1 VRTGPLTGVT
11 LIEMGQL
18 IAGPFC
24 GQLMADYGADVIKV
38 EDPGKGDPIREW
50 GLEKFSPGDPNAQ
63 PLWWPILARNKRCIT
78 ANLREKR
85 GQQLIRDLVANADA
99 LLENF
104 RPGTLEKWSMS
115 PEELWKINPRLVIIR
130 VSGYGQNGP
139 YSQRPGYASVGE
151 AMGGI
156 RHLMG
161 DPESP
166 PSRAGISL
174 GDSLAAM
181 FACLGGLSAI
191 ISARTTGHGQIV
203 DASIYESVLA
213 VMESLVPDYVL
224 GGYTRERT
232 GSKLA
237 GIAPSNVY
245 PTSDG
250 RMIIL
255 AANQDTLFKRLCEAM
270 GQPELAS
277 DSRYVD
283 HASRGKH
290 QEELDDVIAR
300 WTVSLPAQE
309 LLDHLR
315 AHDVVCGDIY
325 KAVDMLNDSHFAARK
340 SIVEVASQTG
350 PGDIPMQNVF
360 PRFEGTPTTIRW
372 AGPTHGQ
379 HTDEVLAEKLGLSE
393 PAIAELR
400 TAGII

>member
-1 VRTGPLTGVT
+1 
-11 LIEMGQL
+11 MGQL

-50 GLEKFSPGDPNAQ
+50 GLEKFSPGDANAQ

-115 PEELWKINPRLVIIR
+115 PEELWKINPRLVIVR

-224 GGYTRERT
+224 AGYTRERT

-283 HASRGKH
+283 HASRGKN

>member
-50 GLEKFSPGDPNAQ
+50 GLEKFSPGDANAQ

-224 GGYTRERT
+224 AGYTRERT

-283 HASRGKH
+283 HASRGKN

>member
-1 VRTGPLTGVT
+1 
-11 LIEMGQL
+11 
-18 IAGPFC
+18 
-24 GQLMADYGADVIKV
+24 
-38 EDPGKGDPIREW
+38 
-50 GLEKFSPGDPNAQ
+50 
-63 PLWWPILARNKRCIT
+63 
-78 ANLREKR
+78 
-85 GQQLIRDLVANADA
+85 
-99 LLENF
+99 
-104 RPGTLEKWSMS
+104 
-115 PEELWKINPRLVIIR
+115 
-130 VSGYGQNGP
+130 
-139 YSQRPGYASVGE
+139 
-151 AMGGI
+151 
-156 RHLMG
+156 
-161 DPESP
+161 
-166 PSRAGISL
+166 
-174 GDSLAAM
+174 
-181 FACLGGLSAI
+181 
-191 ISARTTGHGQIV
+191 
-203 DASIYESVLA
+203 VLA

-224 GGYTRERT
+224 AGYTRERT

-283 HASRGKH
+283 HASRGKN

>member
-115 PEELWKINPRLVIIR
+115 PEELWKINPRLVIVR

-224 GGYTRERT
+224 AGYTRERT

-283 HASRGKH
+283 HASRGKN

>member
-224 GGYTRERT
+224 AGYTRERT

-283 HASRGKH
+283 HASRGKN

-360 PRFEGTPTTIRW
+360 PRFQGTPTTIRW